1 MSALVARMTTYAKET
16 SKLDRIVLG
25 VACGSVVLMFGM
37 LSFWER
43 HQQDLWAE
51 QNAQHLALIATQQ
64 RSLDRLTTIMEMET
78 SEVAA
83 LREMVNSNRRDLERE
98 RR

>member
-51 QNAQHLALIATQQ
+51 QNKQHLDIISRQQ
-64 RSLDRLTTIMEMET
+64 SNIDRLTTIMEMET

-83 LREMVNSNRRDLERE
+83 LREMVIANRRDLDRE